1 MEERR
6 LSIRLS
12 FEQYAAL
19 EAKAGR
25 KTVSQYVREEL
36 GLIEKTRPKAS
47 RKPRND
53 EVLLARILAALGS
66 SDMPR
71 SMRDI
76 ADAARNGALPE
87 SPDTLLTLQAA
98 CLTIEKIRHDLIK
111 ALGIKPDGPA
121 P

>member
-1 MEERR
+1 MKKRLTINLTEEQHKALLVMAGNRT
-6 LSIRLS
+6 LSEYAR
-12 FEQYAAL
+12 EQIFGK
-19 EAKAGR
+19 EGR
-25 KTVSQYVREEL
+25 APNR
-36 GLIEKTRPKAS
+36 I

-76 ADAARNGALPE
+76 AAAARNGALPE